1 MKTQTVSQDK
11 NHSSK
16 MRQVVKAGDNE
27 IYFDVPEA
35 LGGESSAPNPH
46 VYLDAAVLACK
57 AITIR
62 LFAARRGYALEDVS
76 ITLNTDDS
84 KEREGIY
91 VMNFDIE
98 LIGDLDEKERKALL
112 AAAEQCPVGKLF
124 GEKAQ
129 VVLNS
134 KLV

>member
-1 MKTQTVSQDK
+1 MKTQSVSRDK
-11 NHSSK
+11 NHTSK

-27 IYFDVPEA
+27 IYFDVPEVW
-35 LGGESSAPNPH
+35 GGEDSAPNPH

-57 AITIR
+57 ATTIR
-62 LFAARRGYALEDVS
+62 IAAARRGYDLEDVN

-84 KEREGIY
+84 KEREGLY

-98 LIGDLDEKERKALL
+98 LVGNLDDKERKALL
-112 AAAEQCPVGKLF
+112 AAAEQCPVGKLL
-124 GEKAQ
+124 GDEVK

-134 KLV
+134 KLI